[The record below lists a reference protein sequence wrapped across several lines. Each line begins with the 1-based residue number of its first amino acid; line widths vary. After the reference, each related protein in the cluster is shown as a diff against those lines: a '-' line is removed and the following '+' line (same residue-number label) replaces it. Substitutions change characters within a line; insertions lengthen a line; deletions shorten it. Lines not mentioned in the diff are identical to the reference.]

1 MVAVKTVVKPVLAN
15 AEALLRQVLRFQD
28 PADAVIGRYFR
39 ERKHGGSR
47 DRVLLGDVVYAVLRR
62 LSALKLASKGGP
74 GSIESRLALLAW
86 PLEQRE
92 WLGLDAPTREWLDAA
107 HKRLLEADAAPDG
120 QHDLPPWLADAL
132 RAEAGQG
139 FSALATSLMETASL
153 DLRVNVLKAKR
164 DEIQSE
170 LASLG
175 IENSPTPYSPWGL
188 RVVGKPSLSGLDAL
202 KDGRV
207 EVQDEGSQLLALLTD
222 AKRGEMVADFCAG
235 GGGKTLALGAMMRN
249 TGRLYAMDVSASRLA
264 TMGLRLTKSGLDTVY
279 TMALEGEADA
289 RLSRLAGKMD
299 RVLVDA
305 PCTGIG
311 TLRRHP
317 DLKWRLREM
326 DVASMAARQ
335 SAILI
340 AAAKLVKPGGRL
352 VYATCSLLSVE
363 NEDVVK
369 RFLTLSRGFVVE
381 DAAALLRG
389 VKVEGDGLV
398 KDGAL
403 RLWPHIHGTDGF
415 YAAALRRE
423 A

>member
-1 MVAVKTVVKPVLAN
+1 MAALKPVLAN
-15 AEALLRQVLRFQD
+15 AEELLRQVLRFQE

-47 DRVLLGDVVYAVLRR
+47 DRVLLGDVVYAVVRR
-62 LSALKLASKGGP
+62 LSALKLACKGGP
-74 GSIESRLALLAW
+74 GSMEWRLALLAW
-86 PLEQRE
+86 PARQRE
-92 WLGLDAPTREWLDAA
+92 LLGLDAPTLVWLEAA
-107 HKRLLEADAAPDG
+107 QRRLLEGDASADG
-120 QHDLPPWLADAL
+120 HQDLPPWLAGAL
-132 RAEAGQG
+132 RTEVGDG
-139 FSALATSLMETASL
+139 FDALATSLMEPAAL

-164 DEIQSE
+164 DEVQRE
-170 LASLG
+170 LAGFG
-175 IENSPTPYSPWGL
+175 IESAPTPYSPWGL
-188 RVVGKPSLSGLDAL
+188 RLVGKPSLSGLDLL
-202 KDGRV
+202 KDGRA

-222 AKRGEMVADFCAG
+222 AKRGEMMADFCAG

-264 TMGLRLTKSGLDTVY
+264 ALGARLLKSGLDTVY
-279 TMALEGEADA
+279 TMALDGEADA
-289 RLSRLAGKMD
+289 RLERLAGKMD

-317 DLKWRLREM
+317 DLMWRLREG
-326 DVASMAARQ
+326 DGPGMAARQ
-335 SAILI
+335 LEILS

-363 NEDVVK
+363 NETVVK
-369 RFLTLSRGFVVE
+369 RFLGLSRGFVAE

-389 VKVEGDGLV
+389 VKLEGDGLV

-415 YAAALRRE
+415 YAAVLRR
-423 A
+423 AA